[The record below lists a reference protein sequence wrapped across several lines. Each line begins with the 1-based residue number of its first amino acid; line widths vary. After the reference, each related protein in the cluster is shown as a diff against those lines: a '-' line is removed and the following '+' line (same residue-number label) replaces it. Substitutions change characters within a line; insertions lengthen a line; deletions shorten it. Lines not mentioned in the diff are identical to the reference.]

1 MVSLKFSTLTTFFLS
16 LFVVLIAGTS
26 SRANDDIVAFLSS
39 TENIVKK
46 QSQSY
51 ERLLAQVSVLA
62 KNTFDGKQW
71 DKVRNDLQTANLTL
85 QQTKKTGTE
94 TGVYRA
100 KERGRSGRS
109 SILTPLAYRC
119 QFFGCHDARDY
130 AQQEHAFT

>member
-94 TGVYRA
+94 TGVYRCLLQKKA
-100 KERGRSGRS
+100 YVTIGGVEMD
-109 SILTPLAYRC
+109 LLA
-119 QFFGCHDARDY
+119 QLNVVGLSLIHI
-130 AQQEHAFT
+130 